1 MISSFDIAKL
11 HSLLKDFYQ
20 LTKIRITV
28 FDDSFRE
35 LTSYPDEIA
44 DFCKLIRQ
52 TPGCAMKCHLCD
64 RHACD
69 IASRRTS
76 SYTYHCHAGLTESI
90 IPIRMGNIVIGY
102 LLFGHV
108 FSYTSYDE
116 GWKVIRERCAD
127 YGISFD
133 ELEKCCRKLPN
144 LSEEYIDSASHIMK
158 AVASYLCMDRM
169 VSMHQQELPVQ
180 IDEYIQS
187 HYTERIDAVS
197 IAQHFHI
204 GKRRFMKSPGRIM
217 EWASRNISGNCG
229 LTWQDSFWRSRR
241 ICHLLRLP
249 ISVVSVIIIILSRYL
264 RSWSE
269 FHRSR
274 TGNRS

>member
-76 SYTYHCHAGLTESI
+76 FLYLSLSCRAYREYH
-90 IPIRMGNIVIGY
+90 P
-102 LLFGHV
+102 
-108 FSYTSYDE
+108 DP
-116 GWKVIRERCAD
+116 
-127 YGISFD
+127 YGKHCDRLSSVRTCFFVY
-133 ELEKCCRKLPN
+133 KL
-144 LSEEYIDSASHIMK
+144 
-158 AVASYLCMDRM
+158 
-169 VSMHQQELPVQ
+169 
-180 IDEYIQS
+180 
-187 HYTERIDAVS
+187 
-197 IAQHFHI
+197 
-204 GKRRFMKSPGRIM
+204 
-217 EWASRNISGNCG
+217 
-229 LTWQDSFWRSRR
+229 
-241 ICHLLRLP
+241 
-249 ISVVSVIIIILSRYL
+249 
-264 RSWSE
+264 
-269 FHRSR
+269 
-274 TGNRS
+274 

>member
-116 GWKVIRERCAD
+116 GWKSD
-127 YGISFD
+127 
-133 ELEKCCRKLPN
+133 P
-144 LSEEYIDSASHIMK
+144 
-158 AVASYLCMDRM
+158 
-169 VSMHQQELPVQ
+169 
-180 IDEYIQS
+180 
-187 HYTERIDAVS
+187 
-197 IAQHFHI
+197 
-204 GKRRFMKSPGRIM
+204 
-217 EWASRNISGNCG
+217 
-229 LTWQDSFWRSRR
+229 
-241 ICHLLRLP
+241 
-249 ISVVSVIIIILSRYL
+249 
-264 RSWSE
+264 
-269 FHRSR
+269 
-274 TGNRS
+274 

>member
-64 RHACD
+64 RHACE

-144 LSEEYIDSASHIMK
+144 LSEE
-158 AVASYLCMDRM
+158 
-169 VSMHQQELPVQ
+169 
-180 IDEYIQS
+180 
-187 HYTERIDAVS
+187 
-197 IAQHFHI
+197 
-204 GKRRFMKSPGRIM
+204 
-217 EWASRNISGNCG
+217 
-229 LTWQDSFWRSRR
+229 
-241 ICHLLRLP
+241 
-249 ISVVSVIIIILSRYL
+249 
-264 RSWSE
+264 
-269 FHRSR
+269 
-274 TGNRS
+274 

>member
-64 RHACD
+64 RHACE

-116 GWKVIRERCAD
+116 GWKVIRERD
-127 YGISFD
+127 V
-133 ELEKCCRKLPN
+133 L
-144 LSEEYIDSASHIMK
+144 
-158 AVASYLCMDRM
+158 
-169 VSMHQQELPVQ
+169 
-180 IDEYIQS
+180 
-187 HYTERIDAVS
+187 
-197 IAQHFHI
+197 
-204 GKRRFMKSPGRIM
+204 IM
-217 EWASRNISGNCG
+217 EFLLMSLRNAAG
-229 LTWQDSFWRSRR
+229 SFQTFRKNILIPLR
-241 ICHLLRLP
+241 IL
-249 ISVVSVIIIILSRYL
+249 
-264 RSWSE
+264 
-269 FHRSR
+269 
-274 TGNRS
+274 

>member
-28 FDDSFRE
+28 FDDSFR
-35 LTSYPDEIA
+35 DEIA

-108 FSYTSYDE
+108 FSYTSYAE
-116 GWKVIRERCAD
+116 GWKVIREM
-127 YGISFD
+127 
-133 ELEKCCRKLPN
+133 CRLWN
-144 LSEEYIDSASHIMK
+144 
-158 AVASYLCMDRM
+158 
-169 VSMHQQELPVQ
+169 
-180 IDEYIQS
+180 
-187 HYTERIDAVS
+187 
-197 IAQHFHI
+197 F
-204 GKRRFMKSPGRIM
+204 F
-217 EWASRNISGNCG
+217 
-229 LTWQDSFWRSRR
+229 
-241 ICHLLRLP
+241 
-249 ISVVSVIIIILSRYL
+249 
-264 RSWSE
+264 
-269 FHRSR
+269 
-274 TGNRS
+274 